1 MNAVTAN
8 LVRSFDFVIFDLPPI
23 NAVSDGLVV
32 ANLIQGML
40 VVVRQDYSNRQD
52 LSATLRQLEYLHIKV
67 LGFVMTCA
75 TASGRPLWPIC
86 ALQPLQIR
94 LWLRRGGTSGS
105 RSLPQIR

>member
-1 MNAVTAN
+1 M
-8 LVRSFDFVIFDLPPI
+8 RSFDFVIFDLPPI

-75 TASGRPLWPIC
+75 TASGGRYGRY
-86 ALQPLQIR
+86 AR
-94 LWLRRGGTSGS
+94 YS
-105 RSLPQIR
+105 RYKYGYGYGEEAQAAPGPSPKSDKPHMRK